1 MYRTLPD
8 GRPARR
14 CLVRAQLLDLLHMG
28 GRCSLSGLVR
38 VQGQVAR
45 AESEVCKF
53 CRSALLLQC
62 HIIQLP
68 SSAVH
73 RMELLATLVRARST
87 LGVREAT
94 LAFAAASGRSAAGAV
109 ITCAAAGNAWRSN
122 PSPGAP
128 APAAPTA
135 YVSGLYVRTTPRLGL
150 CAGGFLCPGAHRA
163 MPLSTAVGNC
173 KSGLNEETTSSQGQA
188 SGGLHIIISL
198 LACAEGGGCCAFS
211 DRACRIA
218 C

>member
-8 GRPARR
+8 RRPARR

-53 CRSALLLQC
+53 CSSA
-62 HIIQLP
+62 IQLP

-94 LAFAAASGRSAAGAV
+94 LAFAAARGRSAAGAV
-109 ITCAAAGNAWRSN
+109 ITCAAAGNASRSN

-135 YVSGLYVRTTPRLGL
+135 Y
-150 CAGGFLCPGAHRA
+150 LCPQRRSSRA
-163 MPLSTAVGNC
+163 AAAPQLGRVGHC
-173 KSGLNEETTSSQGQA
+173 AAGRPTRCGTTSEMAHEAKRGA
-188 SGGLHIIISL
+188 API
-198 LACAEGGGCCAFS
+198 LATSSVSCAPSAPGPAQS
-211 DRACRIA
+211 IA
-218 C
+218 RSPRG

>member
-1 MYRTLPD
+1 MKHIQ
-8 GRPARR
+8 
-14 CLVRAQLLDLLHMG
+14 RAGGVPEAHAGAFLLRYSLG
-28 GRCSLSGLVR
+28 GDDRNKQACIAPFQTDDPPGAAWCEPSSLTCSIWAVDAPCMSGLVR

-53 CRSALLLQC
+53 CSSA
-62 HIIQLP
+62 IQLP

-94 LAFAAASGRSAAGAV
+94 LAFAAARGRSAAGAV
-109 ITCAAAGNAWRSN
+109 ITCAAAGNASRSN

-150 CAGGFLCPGAHRA
+150 CAGGSCAQGRTERCP
-163 MPLSTAVGNC
+163 
-173 KSGLNEETTSSQGQA
+173 
-188 SGGLHIIISL
+188 
-198 LACAEGGGCCAFS
+198 
-211 DRACRIA
+211 
-218 C
+218 